1 MVNDCITAKVDPI
14 WVEKI
19 DVLLIFESNITMFW
33 GKGKGRK
40 GQWIVVLRY
49 WRSHFCHLFFPLSS
63 YGMWNLQVKMLL
75 SSCKLCLVPFSNC
88 LLYNSHI
95 SRRLPCNPRTRMI
108 RFYKTLQHT
117 SPVPTQSP
125 QHGLC
130 MFLLADS
137 INGWIPVLGPWEKW
151 FLSTWTKRN

>member
-1 MVNDCITAKVDPI
+1 MR
-14 WVEKI
+14 E
-19 DVLLIFESNITMFW
+19 
-33 GKGKGRK
+33 GKGQERSMDCCP
-40 GQWIVVLRY
+40 QVLEK
-49 WRSHFCHLFFPLSS
+49 SLLSSFFPLSS

-95 SRRLPCNPRTRMI
+95 SRRLPCNPRTRVI